1 MKYLLPLIALVAGC
15 SSLDQAGVSEYRVK
29 PFIDSKGDVYCCDV
43 DVRNG
48 KQMASVDAVVIKDK
62 DKYTVI
68 IQQRGVEAF
77 TGQASSANVLKDVVN
92 SVTTMIPGVSK

>member
-1 MKYLLPLIALVAGC
+1 MRLLLPLIVLVSGC

-29 PFIDSKGDVYCCDV
+29 PFIDSKGDVYCCDI

-48 KQMASVDAVVIKDK
+48 KQMASVDAVIIKDK
-62 DKYTVI
+62 EKYTVI

-77 TGQASSANVLKDVVN
+77 TGQAASAGVLKDIVN
-92 SVTTMIPGVSK
+92 SVTTVIPGAVK